1 MRGSYS
7 LSRGPDAQPIDRY
20 DSVEPLFSAGRR
32 SIWVVDPLADIPGE
46 SLPTSRPWSLARE
59 LVARGH
65 EVVWWTSNFSH
76 RRKARRLP
84 PARFAEEE
92 GFSVQI
98 VAAGGY
104 RSDLSWGRFRSA
116 RELGRN
122 FRRLAREMVAAGQLD
137 RPDMIVAASPPLET
151 AEAAA
156 DLARQLDAMLVI
168 DLLELWPE
176 GLRGLLPSPA
186 WAWSVLAAPWF
197 GHLRRRQTMLL
208 RSADALITN
217 SATAAA
223 AVRRLTGGAIPLE
236 IAPVGA
242 YLQECDAVAPGLSA
256 ESGDSSKR
264 SPAQVVSSPRN
275 AAGTGTITAMVL
287 ADMNSRADVYAV
299 VDLARELSARGLL
312 GHLHVVGGGRWL
324 HKLGR
329 AAALQQGSFQ
339 ILCHGVLDR
348 AARARV
354 LQVGDI
360 GIVLPGELVSTALP
374 QSACELLAAG
384 APLVVPGPGELATLV
399 LQADAGIAP
408 ERFEAALVGEAV
420 ARLAADSRSLSQ
432 ARRRARLLAAQ
443 MFDRERIALAE
454 ADFLES
460 FPVEAASTGPDE
472 VAAASEEV

>member
-20 DSVEPLFSAGRR
+20 DTVEPLFSAGRR
-32 SIWVVDPLADIPGE
+32 SIWIVDPLADIPGE
-46 SLPTSRPWSLARE
+46 GLPPSRPLSLARE

-92 GFSVQI
+92 GFCVQI

-104 RSDLSWGRFRSA
+104 RSDLSWGRFHSL
-116 RELGRN
+116 RELSRN

-156 DLARQLDAMLVI
+156 DLAGQLDAMLVI

-197 GHLRRRQTMLL
+197 GHLRRRQTSLL
-208 RSADALITN
+208 RSADALMTN
-217 SATAAA
+217 SATVAE
-223 AVRRLTGGAIPLE
+223 AVRRLTDGAIPLA
-236 IAPVGA
+236 IAPIGA
-242 YLQECDAVAPGLSA
+242 YLQECDAVTPGISA
-256 ESGDSSKR
+256 ESGDFSR
-264 SPAQVVSSPRN
+264 RPPGQAVSSSRGDG
-275 AAGTGTITAMVL
+275 AGTITVVVL
-287 ADMNSRADVYAV
+287 ADMNSREDVYAV
-299 VDLARELSARGLL
+299 VDLARELSARGLP

-329 AAALQQGSFQ
+329 AASLQQGSFRM
-339 ILCHGVLDR
+339 LCHGVLDR

-354 LQVGDI
+354 LQAVDV
-360 GIVLPGELVSTALP
+360 GIVLPGELISTALP

-384 APLVVPGPGELATLV
+384 APLVVPGAGELATLV
-399 LQADAGIAP
+399 LQADAGITL

-420 ARLAADSRSLSQ
+420 ARLGADRRSMSQ
-432 ARRRARLLAAQ
+432 ARRRARLLAAG
-443 MFDRERIALAE
+443 MFDRERIAIAE

-460 FPVEAASTGPDE
+460 FPVEAAATGADD
-472 VAAASEEV
+472 VAAANEEA